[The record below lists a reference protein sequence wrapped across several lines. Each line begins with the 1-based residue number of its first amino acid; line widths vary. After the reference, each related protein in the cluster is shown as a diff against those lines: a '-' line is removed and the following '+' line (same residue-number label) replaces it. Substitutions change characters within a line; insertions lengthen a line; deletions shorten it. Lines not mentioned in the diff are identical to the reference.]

1 MSSKDGRF
9 RLISVPGFS
18 DSADFRACTYGKCQ
32 AIGNLLLKIFC
43 RVIRGE
49 EKKRSIKFIIK

>member
-18 DSADFRACTYGKCQ
+18 DSADFRSCTYGKCQ

-43 RVIRGE
+43 RVIRGK
-49 EKKRSIKFIIK
+49 EKKRSDSS